1 VRQDVQLSDRVRLEL
16 GLRGDLFRFGV
27 DDHLAG
33 RPAAVPHV
41 SGVRWHG
48 LVSPKANLALQVA
61 PQTALFGNVGYG
73 FHSNDARDVVA
84 AARDSMT
91 GGLTVRDVGQVSG
104 GLRYRHI
111 ASRAADKADSIIA
124 RGYTIV
130 ELFGTRQFSRVQLV
144 VTVDNLLNVVWNE
157 AQFATTSRL
166 QNERAPVTDLNFT
179 PGTPRTIQV
188 GLDYRF

>member
-1 VRQDVQLSDRVRLEL
+1 MGFTRTTRAPSSPRPETRLSS
-16 GLRGDLFRFGV
+16 RGRS
-27 DDHLAG
+27 A
-33 RPAAVPHV
+33 
-41 SGVRWHG
+41 
-48 LVSPKANLALQVA
+48 
-61 PQTALFGNVGYG
+61 
-73 FHSNDARDVVA
+73 
-84 AARDSMT
+84 
-91 GGLTVRDVGQVSG
+91 RDVGQVSG

-130 ELFGTRQFSRVQLV
+130 ELFGTAQISRVQLV

-179 PGTPRTIQV
+179 PGAPSTIQL